1 MLGGGGGLKTEENS
15 TNDKFKSEI
24 IFTFFPLEIPL
35 PKLPRIPPNLH
46 LVLLCIFHGGN
57 GLVIRRLNPETDYMF
72 TAEQSKCEL
81 K

>member
-1 MLGGGGGLKTEENS
+1 MFGEGGLKTEENS
-15 TNDKFKSEI
+15 TNDKFRSEMI
-24 IFTFFPLEIPL
+24 SFTFFPLEIPL

-46 LVLLCIFHGGN
+46 LVLLRIFHGGN
-57 GLVIRRLNPETDYMF
+57 GLVIWRLNTETDYIF